1 MFFSFFVY
9 YYSILNKADKGI
21 EMQLSKLLLENGID
35 LKKRLSFGETVEK
48 TFPIKVDQVDFDI
61 TATLSCKGEIEL
73 YCKTPISSFPKRF
86 IVSYDEYHK
95 VTSKRS
101 RINISEDFSLSGSR
115 DNLDNVIAMA
125 KFNILIAEFI
135 KEIVADEDILAVFES
150 NCEDFRLAVDQRNE
164 ENKLK
169 RKVEKQAR
177 KVEFEANETILTDK
191 EISKLIRDVKAKSES
206 EYCKPASIVF
216 KVINDSYEVR
226 FVRVTYK
233 NSNLHVQ
240 HGTKLDDVPQEM
252 ARNHNKSTLRNAKDR
267 LFGKA
272 FAIAEDKIR
281 ENA

>member
-1 MFFSFFVY
+1 
-9 YYSILNKADKGI
+9 
-21 EMQLSKLLLENGID
+21 MQLSNLLLENGID

-48 TFPIKVDQVDFDI
+48 TFPIKVEQVDFDI

-101 RINISEDFSLSGSR
+101 RINVSEDFSLSGSR

-125 KFNILIAEFI
+125 KFNILVAEFI

-169 RKVEKQAR
+169 RKAEKQAR

-233 NSNLHVQ
+233 NSNLYVQ

-252 ARNHNKSTLRNAKDR
+252 ARNYNKSTLRNAKDR

-272 FAIAEDKIR
+272 FAVAENKIT

>member
-1 MFFSFFVY
+1 VY
-9 YYSILNKADKGI
+9 YYTILNEADKGI
-21 EMQLSKLLLENGID
+21 EMQLSKLLLENGVD
-35 LKKRLSFGETVEK
+35 LKKRLSIGETVEK
-48 TFPIKVDQVDFDI
+48 TFSIKVDQVDFDI
-61 TATLSCKGEIEL
+61 TAILSCKGEIEL

-101 RINISEDFSLSGSR
+101 RINVSEDFSLSGSR

-150 NCEDFRLAVDQRNE
+150 NCEDFRLAIDQRNE

-169 RKVEKQAR
+169 RKADKQAR

-272 FAIAEDKIR
+272 FAIAEDKIT